1 MRILY
6 IGDANVGTTSLHRA
20 QALQRLGHS
29 VDVIDPYQALGA
41 SWRGWRGAL
50 HYRTGYVFLRRRV
63 IAWLCLTLAGRA
75 TYDVA
80 WVDCG
85 ELPNA
90 EAIKRLKQFSHK
102 VVLFNHD
109 DPTGPRDYRRFT
121 TLRQAVSQY
130 DLCVVV
136 RPINVAEFKALGARC
151 VMHTW
156 RRYDEVEHREPAGV
170 QPVPLGF
177 QSDVAFIG
185 YRIKREGRDQF
196 ILQLANMGLT
206 PAIWGDN
213 WQTSKHWPELKRY
226 WRGHS
231 LSGRDYVDA
240 IRGAKVCLGLLSKGN
255 RDEHTTRTLEI
266 PYAGGLLCAERTPE
280 HLSLFVEGKEAVFW
294 NTAQEC
300 AALCRRL
307 IDHPDEREA
316 IRRAGQRKVIDAHLG
331 NEDLC
336 RAVLDQLTT
345 ANPQAAD
352 RCNVDE
358 SLK

>member
-20 QALQRLGHS
+20 HALQRLGHS
-29 VDVIDPYQALGA
+29 VDIIDPYKAQGA
-41 SWRGWRGAL
+41 SWQGWRGAL
-50 HYRTGYVFLRRRV
+50 HYRTGYLFLRRRV
-63 IAWLCLTLAGRA
+63 VAWLCSTLAGRA

-85 ELPNA
+85 EQLNA
-90 EAIKRLKQFSHK
+90 EAIKQLKHFSHK

-109 DPTGPRDYRRFT
+109 DPTGPRDHRRFA
-121 TLRQAVSQY
+121 TLRQALPQY
-130 DLCVVV
+130 DLCAVV
-136 RPINVAEFKALGARC
+136 RPVNVAEFEALGAHH
-151 VMHTW
+151 VMHVW
-156 RRYDEVEHREPAGV
+156 RRYDEVAHREPAAD
-170 QPVPLGF
+170 QPVPPAF

-185 YRIKREGRDQF
+185 YRIKGEGRDRF

-213 WQTSKHWPELKRY
+213 WQSSKHWPELKRY
-226 WRGHS
+226 WRGPS
-231 LSGRDYVDA
+231 LSGQDYVNA
-240 IRGAKVCLGLLSKGN
+240 IRGAKICLGLLSRGN

-294 NTAQEC
+294 STAEEC
-300 AALCRRL
+300 VALCRQL
-307 IDHPDEREA
+307 MAHPDECEA

-336 RAVLDQLTT
+336 RVVLEQL
-345 ANPQAAD
+345 ASING
-352 RCNVDE
+352 
-358 SLK
+358 